1 MYIDCGFVRGI
12 GEVVREAGD
21 QARRSRKHQHR
32 RRPPRCLANLDVLSG
47 WSFLREKPAS
57 VGGLTCPSR
66 GSSGRA
72 ENPCLRN
79 GHR

>member
-12 GEVVREAGD
+12 GEVVREAD
-21 QARRSRKHQHR
+21 DHARRSRQHQHR
-32 RRPPRCLANLDVLSG
+32 RHPLHRFNLDALSG
-47 WSFLREKPAS
+47 WSFLREQPAS